1 MSDMILE
8 NLTLEKLKKLNYKE
22 VRSLCA
28 EIRDLLIE
36 TASKNGGHL
45 ASNLGVVELTV
56 ALHRV
61 FDSPKDQI
69 VFDVG
74 HQCYTHKLLTGRYGS
89 FSTLRTENGIS
100 GFLKPEESEHD
111 CIISGHSSNS
121 ISAACGLARANRLR
135 GRNASVVAV
144 IGDGAL
150 TGGLAYEGLNDAG
163 RERDAIIV
171 VLNDNQMSISKNVGA
186 MARYLTKVRTK
197 KSYVNFKSKLNAL
210 LLNMPLFGKPI
221 RRFLLHTKSLIKRA
235 LYGSS
240 TMFDSLGFAYIG
252 PIDGHDQAM
261 LEQALE
267 VAKSLKRPILVHVCT
282 TKGKGYDPA
291 ERSPE
296 TFHGIGKFD
305 IDSGETVLSGKQS
318 FSNVFG
324 EKMCE
329 LAAADDKV
337 CAVTAAMVTGTGLF
351 NFAEKFNDRFFDCGI
366 AEQHATVFS
375 AGLAI
380 NGEKP
385 VFAVYSSFFQRA
397 YDQVIHDVAI
407 GKVGVTFAIDRAGLV
422 GEDGETHQ
430 GLFDVA
436 MLGSI
441 PGITVYS
448 PAYFSELKFFLEKC
462 VNDDAPNA
470 IRYPR
475 GTEPYKPAAYVPSLS
490 DMELIKGVGDTLIVS
505 YGRLSGEVFKALESL
520 KEENLKP
527 SFLKLNRIIPLPE
540 GCLQTCMKYKKIIFF
555 EEAIERGSVGER
567 LAFELGRAGF
577 SGKIEV
583 HAVAAKFVKQA
594 TVENQLK
601 TLGLDSNAVV
611 RAVRGE
617 K

>member
-1 MSDMILE
+1 MSDFILQ
-8 NLTLEKLKKLNYKE
+8 NLTLSKLKELKYKD
-22 VRSLCA
+22 VRKLCA
-28 EIRDLLIE
+28 EIRKLLIS
-36 TASKNGGHL
+36 TASQNGGHL

-74 HQCYTHKLLTGRYGS
+74 HQCYTHKLLTGRFDR
-89 FSTLRTENGIS
+89 FSTIRKEGGIS
-100 GFLKPEESEHD
+100 GFLKPDESEHD
-111 CIISGHSSNS
+111 CVITGHSSNS
-121 ISAACGLARANRLR
+121 ISAACGLARANRLN
-135 GRNASVVAV
+135 GSNASVVAV

-171 VLNDNQMSISKNVGA
+171 VLNDNQMSISRNVGA

-197 KSYVNFKSKLNAL
+197 RSYINFKSKLNAL
-210 LLNMPLFGKPI
+210 LLNLPLIGKPI
-221 RRFLLHTKSLIKRA
+221 RRFMLHTKSLIKRA

-252 PIDGHDQAM
+252 PIDGHDQPM

-267 VAKSLKRPILVHVCT
+267 IAKSLKRPVLVHVCT

-305 IDSGETVLSGKQS
+305 IESGEVNMSGKLT
-318 FSNVFG
+318 FSEVFG
-324 EKMCE
+324 RKMCE
-329 LAAADDKV
+329 LAAKDDKI
-337 CAVTAAMVTGTGLF
+337 CAVTAAMVSGTGLL

-385 VFAVYSSFFQRA
+385 VFAVYSSFLQRA
-397 YDQVIHDVAI
+397 YDQIIHDVAI
-407 GKVGVTFAIDRAGLV
+407 GKVPVTFAIDRAGLV

-430 GLFDVA
+430 GLFDVP
-436 MLGSI
+436 MLAAI
-441 PGITVYS
+441 PGMTVYS
-448 PAYFSELKFFLEKC
+448 PAYFSELSIDLEKC
-462 VNDDAPNA
+462 VEQTTPNA
-470 IRYPR
+470 VRYPR
-475 GTEPYKPAAYVPSLS
+475 GTQPYLPENYIPKRT
-490 DMELIKGVGDTLIVS
+490 DMDHIEGTEDILIVT
-505 YGRLSGEVFKALESL
+505 YGRLSGEVFKALEIL
-520 KEENLKP
+520 KKQGIAP

-540 GCLQTCMKYKKIIFF
+540 GCIDICMNYKRILFF
-555 EEAIERGSVGER
+555 EESLERGGIGEH
-567 LAFELGRAGF
+567 LAFKLDQADYKGEV
-577 SGKIEV
+577 EV
-583 HAVAAKFVKQA
+583 HAVDATFVKQA
-594 TVENQLK
+594 SVENQLK
-601 TLGLDSNAVV
+601 TLGLDCDAIV
-611 RAVRGE
+611 RAARGE